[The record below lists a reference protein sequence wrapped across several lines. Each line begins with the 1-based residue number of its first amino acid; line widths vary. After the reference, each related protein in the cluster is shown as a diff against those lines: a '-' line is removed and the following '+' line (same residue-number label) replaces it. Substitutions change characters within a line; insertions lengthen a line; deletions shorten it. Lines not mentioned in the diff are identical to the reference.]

1 MKSAGDKSER
11 NREPIRNAISIA
23 AMRVGREKRA
33 VRADRITALADGD
46 EMHGVVGV
54 VADLKGVSGL
64 ALFSATVGAV
74 KDPGVL
80 GMVNDVLDP
89 NLRVGGKAF

>member
-11 NREPIRNAISIA
+11 NKEPIRNAISIA

-33 VRADRITALADGD
+33 VRTFRTTALADGD
-46 EMHGVVGV
+46 EMHGVAGV
-54 VADLKGVSGL
+54 VADPKGIFGL
-64 ALFSATVGAV
+64 SLFSATIGSV

-89 NLRVGGKAF
+89 NLREGGKAF